1 MRGSP
6 DPVTDLMLKTALSVS
21 LCLSLA
27 AFAAAQNCPSNTL
40 GTSLGVGDDTLFP
53 IQPIGFAFPFAGATY
68 TNVHVSTNGF
78 VYLSNS
84 SVPAP
89 GLADATATTAEFVAG
104 APRVAAFWND
114 LNILAGN
121 SAGVFLDST
130 AAGCTITWKNA
141 QNYAGLNV
149 LATPVFDVQ
158 LQLLPNGDVRVY
170 YGGSVTNRSTFA
182 GGQVAIVGATPG
194 AAAPLPAAVDFL
206 VAGATVDNTVFET
219 WATANTF
226 DLQGKELSLV
236 ATAPGYA
243 YLTANPSNC
252 AATVDYG
259 TGCVEQRD
267 SFSEFFATAPA
278 FDLAGR
284 TITMVRQPSGY
295 LVLDSIAGTLVTPS
309 ASASIIANADDTNAT
324 VALSTA
330 MPVAGGSTSS
340 LVVDSNGKITLGA
353 TAPAADYTPTVNE
366 LLAFA
371 APTVAVVWH
380 DLNPSLAGSG
390 KIKFEEVAG
399 IAYVTWEGVYTH
411 TTTSSNT
418 AQAQFDL
425 ATGNITLVYGTFTPS
440 GNAYLTGYSAAGAST
455 LNNALDLSTALAA
468 PLTVD
473 DAEQAGVKLTTSGKP
488 FLGNAAFTWEAS
500 QVPTLL
506 PAGFMFLGDFVL
518 NPGIDLTFLGMPTC
532 NAYSNGNLA
541 NFAFPL
547 TPTGTGSVPF
557 AIPNNPAFAG
567 AVLSAQVVA
576 LSLATPF
583 NLVSSNGNAITIGF

>member
-1 MRGSP
+1 
-6 DPVTDLMLKTALSVS
+6 MLKNALAVS
-21 LCLSLA
+21 LSLSLA
-27 AFAAAQNCPSNTL
+27 AIAAAQNCPSNTL

-53 IQPIGFAFPFAGATY
+53 IQPIGFAFPFAGTTY

-84 SVPAP
+84 GVPAP
-89 GLADATATTAEFVAG
+89 GVADASPTTAEFVAG
-104 APRVAAFWND
+104 SPRIAAFWND

-121 SAGVFLDST
+121 GAGVFLASS

-194 AAAPLPAAVDFL
+194 AAAPLPAAVDYL

-219 WATANTF
+219 WATADTF
-226 DLQGKELSLV
+226 DLQARELTLV

-243 YLTANPSNC
+243 YVAANQANC
-252 AATVDYG
+252 ATTVDYG
-259 TGCVEQRD
+259 VGCVEQRN
-267 SFSEFFATAPA
+267 SFSENFPNAAA
-278 FDLAGR
+278 FDLSGQ
-284 TITMVRQPSGY
+284 TITMLRQPGGY
-295 LVLDSIAGTLVTPS
+295 LVLNSIPGTIVTPS
-309 ASASIIANADDTNAT
+309 ATAAIIANADDTTST
-324 VALSTA
+324 VALSA
-330 MPVAGGSTSS
+330 PLPVPGGTTSA
-340 LVVDSNGKITLGA
+340 LVVDSNGKIALAGTGNGSDLS
-353 TAPAADYTPTVNE
+353 PTVNE
-366 LLAFA
+366 LLAN
-371 APTVAVVWH
+371 PSTTLAVIWR
-380 DLNPSLAGSG
+380 DLNPAAAGSG

-399 IAYVTWEGVYTH
+399 IAYVTWDGVYNFN
-411 TTTSSNT
+411 TTLPMT
-418 AQAQFDL
+418 AQVQL
-425 ATGNITLVYGTFTPS
+425 NLGTGDITVVYGPCTSNGILVAGFSVAGPS
-440 GNAYLTGYSAAGAST
+440 TR
-455 LNNALDLSTALAA
+455 NNAIDLSTALAN
-468 PLTVD
+468 PLAIAD
-473 DAEQAGVKLTTSGKP
+473 GEIQGVKLTTSGKP

-506 PAGFMFLGDFVL
+506 PVGFMFLGDVVL
-518 NPGIDLTFLGMPTC
+518 NPGVDLTFLGMPTC

-541 NFAFPL
+541 NFPFPL
-547 TPTGTGSVPF
+547 TATGTGTVPF
-557 AIPNNPAFAG
+557 AIPNNPVFAG
-567 AVLSAQVVA
+567 AVLSSQVVA